1 MGYINQVQGYR
12 EGLLETRSVIKKD
25 NYAVI
30 TPDGLVN
37 NVVPGFKDCDVTI
50 LGSPRLGARFV
61 DYLVTVKNQGGNKTG
76 FAGDG
81 IQSFVYVVYGKI
93 NAFADGKKYELTEG
107 GYLYVP
113 PHLQL
118 TFENNNNGEDSRLFL
133 YKKRYQ
139 PLKGQPL
146 KGYTPEVVT
155 GNVNDIEQE
164 AYEGMKE
171 VLIQDLLPKE
181 IGYDMNIH
189 ILSFKPG
196 ASHGYIETHVQEHGA
211 YILSGRGMYN
221 LDNEW
226 MPVDKGDYIFMGA
239 YVPQATY
246 AIGLDEPFSYIY
258 SKDANRDID
267 L

>member
-1 MGYINQVQGYR
+1 MGYLNQNQGYR
-12 EGLLETRSVIKKD
+12 EGLLESRSIIKKD
-25 NYAVI
+25 NFALI

-37 NVVPGFKDCDVTI
+37 NVVPGFEDCDITI

-61 DYLVTVKNQGGNKTG
+61 DYLITVKNNGGNKQG
-76 FAGDG
+76 FAGEG
-81 IQSFVYVVYGKI
+81 IQSFVYVVYGAIKANI
-93 NAFADGKKYELTEG
+93 DGKEYKLNEG

-113 PHLQL
+113 PHLKL
-118 TFENNNNGEDSRLFL
+118 TFENNNGGEDSRLFL

-139 PLKGQPL
+139 EADNVGK
-146 KGYTPEVVT
+146 PEIIH
-155 GNVNDIEQE
+155 GNVNELKQE
-164 AYEGMKE
+164 AYEGMDE
-171 VLIQDLLPKE
+171 VLIQDLLPKSLE
-181 IGYDMNIH
+181 FDMNIH

-221 LDNEW
+221 LDNNW

-239 YVPQATY
+239 YSPQATY
-246 AIGLDEPFSYIY
+246 AVGLDEPFSYIY
-258 SKDANRDID
+258 SKDANRDIE

>member
-1 MGYINQVQGYR
+1 MGYLNHNQGYR

-30 TPDGLVN
+30 TPDGVVN
-37 NVVPGFKDCDVTI
+37 NVVPGFEDCDVTI

-61 DYLVTVKNQGGNKTG
+61 DYLVTVKNNGGNKQG

-81 IQSFVYVVYGKI
+81 VQSFVYVVYGEIK
-93 NAFADGKKYELTEG
+93 AYAGEQVYTLKQG

-113 PHLQL
+113 PHLKL

-139 PLKGQPL
+139 PLEGHS
-146 KGYTPEVVT
+146 PEIVS
-155 GNVNDIEQE
+155 GNVNDLKQTP
-164 AYEGMKE
+164 YEGMYE
-171 VLIQDLLPKE
+171 VLIQDLLPAD
-181 IGYDMNIH
+181 IAYDMNIH

-211 YILSGRGMYN
+211 YVLSGRGMYN
-221 LDNEW
+221 LDNDW
-226 MPVDKGDYIFMGA
+226 LPVDKGDYIFMGA

-246 AIGLDEPFSYIY
+246 AIGLEEPFAYIY
-258 SKDANRDID
+258 SKDANRDVEI
-267 L
+267 

>member
-1 MGYINQVQGYR
+1 MSYLNHNQGYR

-37 NVVPGFKDCDVTI
+37 NVVPGFEDCDVTI

-61 DYLVTVKNQGGNKTG
+61 DYLVTVKNKGGNKTG

-81 IQSFVYVVYGKI
+81 IQSFVYVEYGKI
-93 NAFADGKKYELTEG
+93 NAFADGKKYELAKG
-107 GYLYVP
+107 GFLYVP

-118 TFENNNNGEDSRLFL
+118 TFDNHNNGEDSRLFL

-139 PLKGQPL
+139 PLKGY
-146 KGYTPEVVT
+146 KPEIVT
-155 GNVNDIEQE
+155 GNVNNIKQE
-164 AYEGMKE
+164 PYEGMKE

-181 IGYDMNIH
+181 IAYDMNIH

-211 YILSGRGMYN
+211 YILSGRGVYN

-239 YVPQATY
+239 YTPQATY

-258 SKDANRDID
+258 SKDANRDIN

>member
-1 MGYINQVQGYR
+1 M
-12 EGLLETRSVIKKD
+12 
-25 NYAVI
+25 
-30 TPDGLVN
+30 
-37 NVVPGFKDCDVTI
+37 
-50 LGSPRLGARFV
+50 
-61 DYLVTVKNQGGNKTG
+61 VTVKNKGGNKTG

-81 IQSFVYVVYGKI
+81 IQSFVYVEYGKI
-93 NAFADGKKYELTEG
+93 NAFADGEKYELAKG
-107 GYLYVP
+107 GFLYVP

-118 TFENNNNGEDSRLFL
+118 TFENNYNGEDSRLFL

-139 PLKGQPL
+139 PLEGH
-146 KGYTPEVVT
+146 TPEIVA
-155 GNVNDIEQE
+155 GNVNNIKQE

-181 IGYDMNIH
+181 IAYDMNIH
-189 ILSFKPG
+189 ILSFEPG

-211 YILSGRGMYN
+211 YILSGRGVYN

-239 YVPQATY
+239 YTPQATY

-258 SKDANRDID
+258 SKDANRDIN

>member
-1 MGYINQVQGYR
+1 MGYLNHNQGYR

-30 TPDGLVN
+30 TPDGVVN
-37 NVVPGFKDCDVTI
+37 NVVPGFEGCDITI

-61 DYLVTVKNQGGNKTG
+61 DYLVTVKNNGGNKQG

-81 IQSFVYVVYGKI
+81 VQSFVYVVYGEITAYAGDK
-93 NAFADGKKYELTEG
+93 AYSLKQG

-113 PHLQL
+113 PHLKL

-139 PLKGQPL
+139 PIEGHS
-146 KGYTPEVVT
+146 PEIVS
-155 GNVNDIEQE
+155 GNVNDLKQTP
-164 AYEGMKE
+164 YEGMDE
-171 VLIQDLLPKE
+171 VLIQDLLPAD
-181 IGYDMNIH
+181 IAYDMNIH

-211 YILSGRGMYN
+211 YVLSGRGMYN
-221 LDNEW
+221 LDNDW
-226 MPVDKGDYIFMGA
+226 LPVDKGDYIFMGA

-246 AIGLDEPFSYIY
+246 AIGLEEPFAYIY
-258 SKDANRDID
+258 SKDANRDVEI
-267 L
+267 